1 MRLVQVR
8 SEMNQIRMMVTE
20 ARLARLEAMEVVL
33 TMVSRLTHC
42 PFLGLNFILSQ
53 VIIRMLFDHST
64 LTCRTAEWEAGKCE
78 LCEARR
84 KTEVGPPCQ

>member
-1 MRLVQVR
+1 
-8 SEMNQIRMMVTE
+8 MNQMRMMVAE

-53 VIIRMLFDHST
+53 VIIRMLFDHLT
-64 LTCRTAEWEAGKCE
+64 LTCQSGQKRSVSCVTPGER
-78 LCEARR
+78 LR
-84 KTEVGPPCQ
+84 